1 MKPARVL
8 IVDDSSVMRKIVGRP
23 LRQAGLELQ
32 EVLETSNGSKALT
45 MAREHPL
52 DLILSDIKM
61 PMMDGLDFARQ
72 LRASEDDQHVP
83 VVMSTTE
90 AGEAPALAQGGCG
103 YCPNDYAPFFPETPF
118 RILFREGGV
127 DFRQMRKV

>member
-32 EVLETSNGSKALT
+32 EVLEASNGSEALT
-45 MAREHPL
+45 MAREHHL

-61 PMMDGLDFARQ
+61 PMMAGLGFVRQ
-72 LRASEDDQHVP
+72 LRGSEDDQHVP
-83 VVMSTTE
+83 VVMITIE
-90 AGEAPALAQGGCG
+90 AGEALAVMRWPRGRRVAPKSPQG
-103 YCPNDYAPFFPETPF
+103 NTPK
-118 RILFREGGV
+118 RLYRLACASCSAAS
-127 DFRQMRKV
+127 